1 MEFAAEKVGAH
12 LKHMRDVFELIA
24 EHPQLEESAWPTV
37 PLRHTYP
44 DQNLIVQRCTRT
56 AGVVLGLLFRFQRL
70 VAAPFFHFVRYK
82 VFKSCPE
89 ISFEV
94 ADLIRLFPALARHR
108 GGGLAHQLHSRRAIV
123 ELRMNEALGL
133 WP

>member
-1 MEFAAEKVGAH
+1 E
-12 LKHMRDVFELIA
+12 D
-24 EHPQLEESAWPTV
+24 SASPTV
-37 PLRHTYP
+37 HLRHHFL
-44 DQNLIVQRCTRT
+44 DQNLIVQRFRRT
-56 AGVVLGLLFRFQRL
+56 AGVVLGLLFRFQRW

-94 ADLIRLFPALARHR
+94 ADLIRLFPALARNS
-108 GGGLAHQLHSRRAIV
+108 GGGLEHQLHSRRAIV